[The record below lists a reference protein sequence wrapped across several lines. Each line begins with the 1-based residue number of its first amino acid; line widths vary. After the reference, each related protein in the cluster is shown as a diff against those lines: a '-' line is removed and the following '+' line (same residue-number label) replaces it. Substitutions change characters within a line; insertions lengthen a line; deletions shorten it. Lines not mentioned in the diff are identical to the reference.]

1 VALLA
6 PLLDQRIF
14 LLMERIMEVKPII
27 LQGKHV
33 RLEPMTEAHIP
44 DLAEIGVGQPFWD
57 FMVYGRMETADDMR
71 GWVQDILSRAEK
83 GTDLPFVAI
92 QLESGRV
99 AGATR
104 YMNIMPNDRGL
115 EIGGTWYGP
124 EFQRTAV
131 NTECKYVLLRHAFEE
146 LGCIRVQ
153 LKTDLRNERSQKAI
167 ERIGAVK
174 EGVLRNH
181 MILPDGHYR
190 HSVYYSI
197 LDAEWPDVKK
207 RLEEMVV
214 R

>member
-1 VALLA
+1 
-6 PLLDQRIF
+6 
-14 LLMERIMEVKPII
+14 MEVKPVV
-27 LQGKHV
+27 LTGKHV
-33 RLEPMTEAHIP
+33 RLEPMTEAHTP
-44 DLAEIGVGQPFWD
+44 ALAEIGVGQSFWD
-57 FMVYGRMETADDMR
+57 FMVYGEINTVDDMR
-71 GWVQDILSRAEK
+71 YWVLDILSRAEK

-92 QLESGRV
+92 HLASGRV

-104 YMNIMPNDRGL
+104 YLNIIPNDRGL

-124 EFQRTAV
+124 DYQRTMV
-131 NTECKYVLLRHAFEE
+131 NTECKYLLLQHAFEK

-197 LDAEWPDVKK
+197 LDTEWPQVKK
-207 RLEEMVV
+207 RLEEKMN

>member
-1 VALLA
+1 
-6 PLLDQRIF
+6 
-14 LLMERIMEVKPII
+14 MEIKPVV
-27 LQGKHV
+27 LTGTHV
-33 RLEPMTEAHIP
+33 RLESMTEAHIP
-44 DLAEIGVGQPFWD
+44 ALAEIGVGQTFWD
-57 FMVYGRMETADDMR
+57 FMVYGRMQTADDMR

-92 QLESGRV
+92 HLESDRV

-115 EIGGTWYGP
+115 EIGGTWYGL
-124 EFQRTAV
+124 EFQRTMV
-131 NTECKYVLLRHAFEE
+131 NTECKYLLLSHAFET

-190 HSVYYSI
+190 HSVFYSI
-197 LDAEWPDVKK
+197 LDTEWPDVKK
-207 RLEEMVV
+207 RLEEMTAIKD
-214 R
+214 RD